1 MDSEDSV
8 GTVRPLRHTLQGG
21 VRKASAPSSRPVT
34 AFPPG
39 WRSETRTAQDQEGCA
54 RHQVLRPESTWLSLY
69 ATWKAAQ

>member
-8 GTVRPLRHTLQGG
+8 GTVGPSRHTLRGG
-21 VRKASAPSSRPVT
+21 VRKASAPSFRPAT

-54 RHQVLRPESTWLSLY
+54 RHQVPRGF
-69 ATWKAAQ
+69 